1 MKDVPTEIP
10 EGTSLPCVMTREV
23 TNDVFISSKVD
34 RLENLPDGSIIGSA
48 SLRRRAQL
56 LAINPTWKVVT
67 FRGNVQTRMRKIN
80 QGRTRP
86 LYIRLLT

>member
-10 EGTSLPCVMTREV
+10 EGTSLPCVLPREI
-23 TNDVFISSKVD
+23 TNDVFISTKSQS
-34 RLENLPDGSIIGSA
+34 LESLPDGSIIGSA

-80 QGRTRP
+80 EGSSNMSI
-86 LYIRLLT
+86 YC